1 MKHNLRPLELHEE
14 KFKIFSHKDQLKK
27 FNFGIKIQ
35 EDETREYAIIKMQA
49 RNTWLCQY
57 FNDSNHSSFPL
68 YLLINYP
75 VVSVLER

>member
-27 FNFGIKIQ
+27 LKIQ

-57 FNDSNHSSFPL
+57 FNDSNHSPFPL

-75 VVSVLER
+75 LVCFLER